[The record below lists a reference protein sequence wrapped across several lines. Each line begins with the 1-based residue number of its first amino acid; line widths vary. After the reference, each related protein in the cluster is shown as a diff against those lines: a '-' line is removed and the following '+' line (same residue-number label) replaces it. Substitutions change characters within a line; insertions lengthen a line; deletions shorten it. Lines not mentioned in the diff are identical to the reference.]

1 MWIWSGGTA
10 VVWVGA
16 AVYRL
21 FTGYPPDFA
30 LVLSS
35 GLFYALVVARALIQ
49 PKEHHAE
56 VRPQELQT
64 VGDTA

>member
-1 MWIWSGGTA
+1 

-30 LVLSS
+30 LILSS

-49 PKEHHAE
+49 PKEHHA
-56 VRPQELQT
+56 V
-64 VGDTA
+64 VAVA